1 MHIHEFF
8 KEIDQVPAIRNS
20 DSNYT
25 VGNEIKKKKPLT
37 QLKCEIIKLNK
48 NDM

>member
-1 MHIHEFF
+1 MYIHVFF
-8 KEIDQVPAIRNS
+8 KEIDQVSAIRNS

-25 VGNEIKKKKPLT
+25 VGNEIKKKPLT
-37 QLKCEIIKLNK
+37 HLKCEIIKLNK